1 VPRWAVRLQRIRR
14 NRPRLEIAKKRSR
27 SFPHE
32 NTCAGSRHTRAV
44 RNSPSAQLSID
55 ITNPSDW
62 QISNGV
68 ISLDWNSTTAH
79 VFSVHLAGHP
89 DELVDTTTT
98 QNGQPDGLYMDNSG
112 VGSGTTS
119 ASYQLVQGQY
129 LDWWITTE
137 SNSTNAFTYT
147 QHYILRPVTPAF
159 MSTSFSTTR
168 PRMSLEAWARFNMF
182 SGSTCLYSPTP
193 IP

>member
-1 VPRWAVRLQRIRR
+1 MRTLVLAAATLALFATAPVR
-14 NRPRLEIAKKRSR
+14 
-27 SFPHE
+27 
-32 NTCAGSRHTRAV
+32 
-44 RNSPSAQLSID
+44 AQLSID

-119 ASYQLVQGQY
+119 AS
-129 LDWWITTE
+129 
-137 SNSTNAFTYT
+137 
-147 QHYILRPVTPAF
+147 
-159 MSTSFSTTR
+159 
-168 PRMSLEAWARFNMF
+168 
-182 SGSTCLYSPTP
+182 
-193 IP
+193 